1 MFHTVWTEAKAFC
14 LQILPYAVIVW
25 LIWSM
30 QMQQQRL
37 VDEQLRDV
45 KAQLN
50 NQFTVLSAVRDTL
63 TQRGLVVPPLG
74 ETN

>member
-1 MFHTVWTEAKAFC
+1 MLHTIWTEGKQFF
-14 LQILPYAVIVW
+14 LQVLPYAVIVW

-37 VDEQLRDV
+37 VDEQLNGV

>member
-1 MFHTVWTEAKAFC
+1 MLHTLWLEAKQFC
-14 LQILPYAVIVW
+14 LQVLPYAVIVW

-37 VDEQLRDV
+37 VDQQLRDV
-45 KAQLN
+45 QVQLN